1 MNKFNLQSRLDVI
14 KEGYRD
20 GLLITHK
27 ACNFNLDKTHL
38 FLIRTGLR
46 SEQFTVKL
54 KDACE
59 HVGFIFNDCV
69 VQLEQSKT
77 PCDVFDFINI
87 MIKQIRNTSKL
98 PGPVCSIIIQSPIKH
113 DELLIGRK
121 SVAIDLTEQIERR
134 LLFDIPTGLGVI
146 EMKDAP
152 RGRFMNGDASSIR
165 YY

>member
-20 GLLITHK
+20 GLLITHE
-27 ACNFNLDKTHL
+27 AGNFNLDKTHL

-77 PCDVFDFINI
+77 LCDVFEFI
-87 MIKQIRNTSKL
+87 K
-98 PGPVCSIIIQSPIKH
+98 
-113 DELLIGRK
+113 
-121 SVAIDLTEQIERR
+121 
-134 LLFDIPTGLGVI
+134 
-146 EMKDAP
+146 
-152 RGRFMNGDASSIR
+152 
-165 YY
+165 